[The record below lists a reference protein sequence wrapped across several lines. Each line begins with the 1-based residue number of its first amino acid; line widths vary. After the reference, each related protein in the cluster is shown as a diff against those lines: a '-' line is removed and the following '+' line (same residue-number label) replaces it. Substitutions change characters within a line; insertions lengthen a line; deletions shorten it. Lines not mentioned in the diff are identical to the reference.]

1 MRIGTIRQ
9 DVRYVYFHLTRFVF
23 VLLDCRSSSCCNEF
37 SFRTSSGVPKAA
49 GIKFIRYIIQLA
61 YFPGGKIMATE
72 KDKKKVKKA
81 AVKKG
86 RKPLGEPVDVK
97 GIAGGDDCCS
107 SMASDPKSVSKLKF

>member
-1 MRIGTIRQ
+1 
-9 DVRYVYFHLTRFVF
+9 
-23 VLLDCRSSSCCNEF
+23 
-37 SFRTSSGVPKAA
+37 
-49 GIKFIRYIIQLA
+49 
-61 YFPGGKIMATE
+61 MATE